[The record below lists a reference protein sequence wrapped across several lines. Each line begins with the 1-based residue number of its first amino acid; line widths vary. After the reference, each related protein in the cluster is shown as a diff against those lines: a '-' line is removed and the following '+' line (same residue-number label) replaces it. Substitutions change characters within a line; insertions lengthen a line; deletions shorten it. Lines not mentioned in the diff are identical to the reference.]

1 MKIRTFSRHIR
12 DAFKSLF
19 RNGLMS
25 FGAISAVSMTLVLV
39 GFFIAILFNVNQI
52 ATEIENDVN
61 VRVYI
66 DLAADQAK
74 QDELKKTIEGLD
86 NVASVTFR
94 SREQEL
100 DDITKSFAQEFEL
113 FKDDGNPLYDT
124 FEVSTTSPDT
134 TKPVAE
140 AIEKITYVAKVNYGG
155 AQADK
160 LFATIGTVRN
170 IGIVII
176 AGLLL
181 IAVFLISN
189 TIRSTIYAR
198 RTEIE
203 IMKLVGAKDSYIRWP
218 FFLEGGIIGLLGS
231 IVPIILLWLV
241 YLSVY
246 GNASNFLATSSL
258 TLLNPNPFLI
268 QLSLILAAIGIV
280 IGSFGSM
287 FSVRRFLKI

>member
-74 QDELKKTIEGLD
+74 QDELKTTIEGLD

-94 SREQEL
+94 SRDQEL

-160 LFATIGTVRN
+160 LFATIGTIRN